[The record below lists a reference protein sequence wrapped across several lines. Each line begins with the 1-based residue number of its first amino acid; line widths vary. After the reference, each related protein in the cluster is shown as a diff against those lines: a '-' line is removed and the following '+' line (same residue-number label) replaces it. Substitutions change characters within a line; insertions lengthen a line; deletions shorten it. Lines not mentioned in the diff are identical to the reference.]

1 MIIIP
6 ARLASSRF
14 PQKVLAD
21 IGGLPMVVRTAKR
34 VSDID
39 RVVVAA
45 DDELILSVCKKH
57 GVEAVLTST
66 THKSGTDRI
75 NECANLL
82 GVDNSELIINVQADE
97 PFIEGEVVE
106 MLIERLKELQKDK
119 EEFIMGSCY
128 NSINTES
135 AKDPNLVKVV
145 LDNKDNAIYFSRSLV
160 PYNRSG
166 EAQYF
171 GHIGI
176 YGFDKKSL
184 KEFCNL
190 KDAPI
195 EDIEKL
201 EQLRA
206 IYHQKKISMVK
217 VTSTGFGIDTEDD
230 LKRAM
235 EIFYKS
241 LK

>member
-6 ARLASSRF
+6 ARLASTRF

-34 VSDID
+34 VAHLD

-45 DDELILSVCKKH
+45 DDELIIATCKEH
-57 GVEAVLTST
+57 GIEAMLTST

-75 NECANLL
+75 NECANILH
-82 GVDNSELIINVQADE
+82 VDDNELIINIQADE
-97 PFIEGEVVE
+97 PFIEPEVVE
-106 MLIERLKELQKDK
+106 SLINRLKTLK
-119 EEFIMGSCY
+119 ENNESFIMGSCY
-128 NSINTES
+128 NSINAES
-135 AKDPNLVKVV
+135 AEDPNLVKVV
-145 LDNKDNAIYFSRSLV
+145 LDSKDNAIYFSRAKI
-160 PYNRSG
+160 PFNQG
-166 EAQYF
+166 GGAKYF

-176 YGFDKKSL
+176 YGFTKKSL

-190 KDAPI
+190 SDAPI

-206 IYHQKKISMVK
+206 IYHQKKITMVK
-217 VTSTGFGIDTEDD
+217 VASTGFGIDTKED
-230 LKRAM
+230 LQRAM
-235 EIFYKS
+235 EIF
-241 LK
+241 L

>member
-34 VSDID
+34 VEHLD

-45 DDELILSVCKKH
+45 DDEKIISVCKEY
-57 GVEAVLTST
+57 GIEAKLTST

-75 NECANLL
+75 NECANIA
-82 GVDNSELIINVQADE
+82 GVNDDELIINVQADE
-97 PFIEGEVVE
+97 PFIEPEVVE
-106 MLIERLKELQKDK
+106 SLITRLKLLQNKK
-119 EEFIMGSCY
+119 QEFIMGSCY
-128 NSINTES
+128 NAINSES

-145 LDNKDNAIYFSRSLV
+145 LDDMDNAIYFSRSLI
-160 PYNRSG
+160 PYNRGG
-166 EAQYF
+166 EATYF

-176 YGFDKKSL
+176 YGFSKKSL
-184 KEFCNL
+184 HDFCNL
-190 KDAPI
+190 SDAPI

-206 IYHQKKISMVK
+206 IYHGKKISMVK
-217 VTSTGFGIDTEDD
+217 VASTGFGIDTKED
-230 LKRAM
+230 LERAI
-235 EIFYKS
+235 EIF
-241 LK
+241 L